1 MTIRIAAET
10 PWYDLFSRG
19 ARDWLRHNEKVRDAV
34 KDTLPELL
42 SSSDLMTGNGS
53 RTVAV
58 PVKFLEHARLRLAES
73 QVQQGAGQGRGEPG
87 DVLQPGRE
95 EGGEQGQ
102 AGGTS
107 DGEIRFVVELKLDE
121 IVDWL
126 WEELKLPELK
136 PKRTAT
142 MDQADY
148 VREGWDKR
156 GARSRL
162 DRRRTMKEAVKRH
175 AIQAPASGSG
185 YAVDDEPISLV
196 NDDLRFRQLVKKPSP
211 ATSAAVIFALDV
223 SGSMDEAQRRLAKQ
237 FFFFALQGIRRQ
249 YAKVETVFLAHAAQ
263 AWEFDESQFFQ
274 ASSSGGTVTSS
285 VARLA
290 LEVMEKRYD
299 PGRYNVYFFYASD
312 GENAAE
318 DRDEARTTLAQ
329 IAQQVNYS
337 GYCETGGVATFR
349 PRDTQLAEI
358 FGELKTSGLAV
369 GTSHLASQDDVWNAI
384 REFFT
389 ELRGRGAPVGV
400 SHLGS
405 QEDIWRAIRDFFK
418 EQAHE

>member
-19 ARDWLRHNEKVRDAV
+19 ARDWLRHNQKVRSAV
-34 KDTLPELL
+34 KESLPELL
-42 SSSDLMTGNGS
+42 AGADLISRPGN

-58 PVKFLEHARLRLAES
+58 PVKMLEHSRFRLLDADA
-73 QVQQGAGQGRGEPG
+73 QQGAGQGKGQPG

-95 EGGEQGQ
+95 DGDSQGR
-102 AGGTS
+102 AGGTGN
-107 DGEIRFVVELKLDE
+107 GEIKFVVELKIDE

-136 PKRTAT
+136 PKRSAAL
-142 MDQADY
+142 DEPDY

-162 DRRRTMKEAVKRH
+162 DRRRTLKESIKRRSIQTETV
-175 AIQAPASGSG
+175 AI
-185 YAVDDEPISLV
+185 V
-196 NDDLRFRQLVKKPSP
+196 NDDLRFRQLAKRATP
-211 ATSAAVIFALDV
+211 ATNAAVIFALDV

-249 YAKVETVFLAHAAQ
+249 YTKVETMFLAHAAE

-274 ASSSGGTVTSS
+274 ASSSGGTVSSS
-285 VARLA
+285 VASLA
-290 LEVMEKRYD
+290 LDTVQKRFD
-299 PGRYNVYFFYASD
+299 PSRYNTYFFYASD

-318 DRDEARTTLAQ
+318 DRDAARGALGELCKL
-329 IAQQVNYS
+329 VNYA

-349 PRDTQLAEI
+349 PRETQLAEL
-358 FGELKTSGLAV
+358 FGELKNG
-369 GTSHLASQDDVWNAI
+369 
-384 REFFT
+384 
-389 ELRGRGAPVGV
+389 GAPVGV
-400 SHLGS
+400 SHLAS
-405 QEDIWRAIRDFFK
+405 QEDIWRAIREFFSQQARK
-418 EQAHE
+418 E

>member
-1 MTIRIAAET
+1 MTIRLAAET

-34 KDTLPELL
+34 KETLPELL
-42 SSSDLMTGNGS
+42 ASSDLMTRPGN

-58 PVKFLEHARLRLAES
+58 PVKFLEHSRLRLADAA
-73 QVQQGAGQGRGEPG
+73 VQQGAGQGRGEPG

-102 AGGTS
+102 AGGTGE
-107 DGEIRFVVELKLDE
+107 GEIRFVVELKVDE

-142 MDQADY
+142 MDQAEY
-148 VREGWDKR
+148 IREGWDKR

-175 AIQAPASGSG
+175 AIQSNIAAGNG
-185 YAVDDEPISLV
+185 TDTVEDEPISLV
-196 NDDLRFRQLVKKPSP
+196 NDDLRFRQLVKRPSP

-263 AWEFDESQFFQ
+263 AWEFEESQFFQ
-274 ASSSGGTVTSS
+274 ASSSGGTVSS
-285 VARLA
+285 CVFQLA
-290 LEVMEKRYD
+290 LDVMKKRYD
-299 PGRYNVYFFYASD
+299 PSRFNVYFFYASD

-318 DRDEARTTLAQ
+318 DREPAAAALKSLAVQ
-329 IAQQVNYS
+329 TNYS
-337 GYCETGGVATFR
+337 GYVETGGVATFR
-349 PRDTQLAEI
+349 PRETQLAEV
-358 FGELKTSGLAV
+358 FNELKGSGLPV
-369 GTSHLASQDDVWNAI
+369 GMSQLASQEDVWRAI
-384 REFFT
+384 REFF
-389 ELRGRGAPVGV
+389 
-400 SHLGS
+400 
-405 QEDIWRAIRDFFK
+405 K
-418 EQAHE
+418 EAEAKND

>member
-19 ARDWLRHNEKVRDAV
+19 ARDWLRHNQKVRSAV
-34 KDTLPELL
+34 KESLPELL
-42 SSSDLMTGNGS
+42 AGSDLITRPGN

-58 PVKFLEHARLRLAES
+58 PVKFLEHARLRLLDGDS
-73 QVQQGAGQGRGEPG
+73 QQGTGQGKGQPG
-87 DVLQPGRE
+87 DVLRPARE
-95 EGGEQGQ
+95 ERTDRGQ
-102 AGGTS
+102 GGTGN
-107 DGEIRFVVELKLDE
+107 GEIKFVVELKVDE

-136 PKRTAT
+136 PKRSAT
-142 MDQADY
+142 LDQPDY

-162 DRRRTMKEAVKRH
+162 DRRRTLKEAIKRRSIQSE
-175 AIQAPASGSG
+175 AIPI
-185 YAVDDEPISLV
+185 VDE
-196 NDDLRFRQLVKKPSP
+196 DLRFRQLVRRATP
-211 ATSAAVIFALDV
+211 ATNAAVIFALDV

-249 YAKVETVFLAHAAQ
+249 YTRVETVFLAHAAE

-274 ASSSGGTVTSS
+274 ASSSGGTVTSG

-290 LEVMEKRYD
+290 LEMAQRRFD
-299 PGRYNVYFFYASD
+299 PGRYNTYFFYASD

-318 DRDEARTTLAQ
+318 DRDAARSSLAELAR
-329 IAQQVNYS
+329 IVNYA
-337 GYCETGGVATFR
+337 GYVETGGVATFR
-349 PRDTQLAEI
+349 PRETQLAEI
-358 FGELKTSGLAV
+358 FRELKARSG
-369 GTSHLASQDDVWNAI
+369 
-384 REFFT
+384 R
-389 ELRGRGAPVGV
+389 VGV

-405 QEDIWRAIRDFFK
+405 QEDIWRAIREFFV
-418 EQAHE
+418 EQSTLD